1 MKYASNNI
9 RNILI
14 AGHAGSGKT
23 TLTEALVYF
32 SGAAERM
39 GRVEDGTTISDF
51 DPEEA
56 KRKAS
61 LSASVVPVE
70 YEGIKYNLIDAPG
83 LFDFEAGEYEGI
95 RAAESV
101 LVCVSGRSGVTVGAE
116 KAFQLARKNG
126 KATMVFISK
135 CDLENANYFKIL
147 EEMKIKFGSTV
158 CPCVVPVR
166 LDDGTVL
173 RVSVSTATVGALL
186 LGVTQPMLAVLAAAL
201 ILSAIL
207 AKHISR
213 RVVAPLNELDLEHPL
228 DDSNAAYEELAPVL
242 GRINRQ
248 RSQINSQLRE
258 LRRRTDEFAQ
268 VTGSMREGLVL
279 LNEQGYILSMNLAA
293 RNIFAVEGDCAGK
306 DFLTVDRSCDMSAAV
321 RSAMESGHGRLHERH
336 GGRIYQVDVSRIDS
350 DGAAIGT
357 VILVFDVTE
366 QESAEQMRREFTAN
380 VSHELKTPLQGI
392 IGSAELIENGMV
404 QPEDMPR
411 FVGHIR
417 AEAQRLV
424 TLIGDIIRLSQL
436 DEGEVLPKERLDL
449 LEVAQGAADDLQA
462 EAEKKNVH
470 LSVSG
475 EPAELEGVRQLI
487 YEVAYN
493 LGDNAIKYNVD
504 GGSVSINVS
513 SDGKNAKLTV
523 SDTGIGI
530 AAEDQS
536 RIFERF
542 YRVDKSHSKESG
554 GTGLGLSIVKHA
566 VQYHG
571 GRISMDS
578 APGKGTS
585 ISVSLPIQ

>member
-1 MKYASNNI
+1 MTKKIFSSIMLTAACVLLASMI
-9 RNILI
+9 TIVGFLRDYFGGIEESGLREELGI
-14 AGHAGSGKT
+14 ATVG
-23 TLTEALVYF
+23 
-32 SGAAERM
+32 
-39 GRVEDGTTISDF
+39 VEDEGTDYLAALPDGQRRFTWIAADGSVIYDTKADADSLENHSDR
-51 DPEEA
+51 EEF
-56 KRKAS
+56 KAA
-61 LSASVVPVE
+61 LE
-70 YEGIKYNLIDAPG
+70 TG
-83 LFDFEAGEYEGI
+83 AGESVRYSNTLMQKTMY
-95 RAAESV
+95 AA
-101 LVCVSGRSGVTVGAE
+101 R
-116 KAFQLARKNG
+116 
-126 KATMVFISK
+126 
-135 CDLENANYFKIL
+135 
-147 EEMKIKFGSTV
+147 
-158 CPCVVPVR
+158 R

-279 LNEQGYILSMNLAA
+279 LNEQGYILSMNPAA

-321 RSAMESGHGRLHERH
+321 RSAMESGHVRLHERH
-336 GGRIYQVDVSRIDS
+336 GGRIYQIDVSRIDS

-436 DEGEVLPKERLDL
+436 DEGDVLPKERLDL

-585 ISVSLPIQ
+585 MSVILPIQ

>member
-1 MKYASNNI
+1 MTKKIFSSIMLTAACVLLASMI
-9 RNILI
+9 TIVGFLRDYFGGIEESGLREELGI
-14 AGHAGSGKT
+14 AAVGVEDEGTDYLAALPDGQRRFTWIAADGSVIYDTNADADSLENHSDREEFKA
-23 TLTEALVYF
+23 ALA
-32 SGAAERM
+32 SGA
-39 GRVEDGTTISDF
+39 G
-51 DPEEA
+51 
-56 KRKAS
+56 
-61 LSASVVPVE
+61 
-70 YEGIKYNLIDAPG
+70 
-83 LFDFEAGEYEGI
+83 
-95 RAAESV
+95 ESV
-101 LVCVSGRSGVTVGAE
+101 RYSNTLMQKTMYA
-116 KAFQLARKNG
+116 AR
-126 KATMVFISK
+126 
-135 CDLENANYFKIL
+135 
-147 EEMKIKFGSTV
+147 
-158 CPCVVPVR
+158 R

-279 LNEQGYILSMNLAA
+279 LNEQGYILSMNPAA

-436 DEGEVLPKERLDL
+436 DEGDVLPKERLDL

>member
-1 MKYASNNI
+1 MTKKIFSSIMLTAACVLLASMVTI
-9 RNILI
+9 VGFLRDYFGGIEESGLREELGI
-14 AGHAGSGKT
+14 AAVGVEDEGTDYLAALPDGQRRFTWIAADGSVIYDTKADADS
-23 TLTEALVYF
+23 LENHSDREEFKAALA
-32 SGAAERM
+32 SGA
-39 GRVEDGTTISDF
+39 G
-51 DPEEA
+51 
-56 KRKAS
+56 
-61 LSASVVPVE
+61 
-70 YEGIKYNLIDAPG
+70 
-83 LFDFEAGEYEGI
+83 
-95 RAAESV
+95 ESV
-101 LVCVSGRSGVTVGAE
+101 RYSNTLMQKTMYA
-116 KAFQLARKNG
+116 AR
-126 KATMVFISK
+126 
-135 CDLENANYFKIL
+135 
-147 EEMKIKFGSTV
+147 
-158 CPCVVPVR
+158 R

-279 LNEQGYILSMNLAA
+279 LNEQGYILSMNPAA

-523 SDTGIGI
+523 RDTGIGI

-578 APGKGTS
+578 APEKGTC
-585 ISVSLPIQ
+585 ISVILPIQ

>member
-1 MKYASNNI
+1 MTKKIFSSIMLTAACVLLASMI
-9 RNILI
+9 TIVGFLRDYFGGIEESGLREELGI
-14 AGHAGSGKT
+14 AAVG
-23 TLTEALVYF
+23 
-32 SGAAERM
+32 
-39 GRVEDGTTISDF
+39 VEDEGTDYLAALPDGQRRFTWIAADGSVIYDTKADADSLENHSDR
-51 DPEEA
+51 EEF
-56 KRKAS
+56 KAA
-61 LSASVVPVE
+61 LE
-70 YEGIKYNLIDAPG
+70 TG
-83 LFDFEAGEYEGI
+83 AGESVRYSNTLMQKTMY
-95 RAAESV
+95 AA
-101 LVCVSGRSGVTVGAE
+101 R
-116 KAFQLARKNG
+116 
-126 KATMVFISK
+126 
-135 CDLENANYFKIL
+135 
-147 EEMKIKFGSTV
+147 
-158 CPCVVPVR
+158 R

-279 LNEQGYILSMNLAA
+279 LNERGYILSMNPAA

-513 SDGKNAKLTV
+513 SDGKNAKLIV

>member
-1 MKYASNNI
+1 MTKKIFSSIMLTAACVLLASMI
-9 RNILI
+9 TIVGFLRD
-14 AGHAGSGKT
+14 
-23 TLTEALVYF
+23 YF
-32 SGAAERM
+32 GGIEESSLREELGMAAV
-39 GRVEDGTTISDF
+39 GVEDEGTDYLAALPDGQRRFTWIAADGSVIYDTNADADSLENHSDR
-51 DPEEA
+51 EEF
-56 KRKAS
+56 KAA
-61 LSASVVPVE
+61 LE
-70 YEGIKYNLIDAPG
+70 TG
-83 LFDFEAGEYEGI
+83 AGESVRYSNTLMQKTMY
-95 RAAESV
+95 AA
-101 LVCVSGRSGVTVGAE
+101 R
-116 KAFQLARKNG
+116 
-126 KATMVFISK
+126 
-135 CDLENANYFKIL
+135 
-147 EEMKIKFGSTV
+147 
-158 CPCVVPVR
+158 R

-268 VTGSMREGLVL
+268 VTCSMREGLVL
-279 LNEQGYILSMNLAA
+279 LNEQGYILSMNPAA

-336 GGRIYQVDVSRIDS
+336 GGRIYQIDVSRIDS

-513 SDGKNAKLTV
+513 SDGKNAKLIV

-571 GRISMDS
+571 GRIYMDS

>member
-1 MKYASNNI
+1 MTKKIFSSIMLTAACVLLASMI
-9 RNILI
+9 TTVGFLRDYFGGIEESGLREELGI
-14 AGHAGSGKT
+14 AAVGVEDDGMDYLAALPDGQRRFTWIAADGSVIYDTKADADS
-23 TLTEALVYF
+23 LENHSDREEFKAALA
-32 SGAAERM
+32 SGA
-39 GRVEDGTTISDF
+39 G
-51 DPEEA
+51 
-56 KRKAS
+56 
-61 LSASVVPVE
+61 
-70 YEGIKYNLIDAPG
+70 
-83 LFDFEAGEYEGI
+83 
-95 RAAESV
+95 ESV
-101 LVCVSGRSGVTVGAE
+101 RYSNTLMQKTMYA
-116 KAFQLARKNG
+116 AR
-126 KATMVFISK
+126 
-135 CDLENANYFKIL
+135 
-147 EEMKIKFGSTV
+147 
-158 CPCVVPVR
+158 R

-279 LNEQGYILSMNLAA
+279 LNEQGYILSMNPAA

-306 DFLTVDRSCDMSAAV
+306 DFSTVDRSCDMSAAV

-513 SDGKNAKLTV
+513 SDGKTAKLTV

-571 GRISMDS
+571 GWISMDS

>member
-1 MKYASNNI
+1 MTKKIFSSIMLTAACVLLASMI
-9 RNILI
+9 TIVGFLRDYFGGIEESGLREELGI
-14 AGHAGSGKT
+14 AAVG
-23 TLTEALVYF
+23 
-32 SGAAERM
+32 
-39 GRVEDGTTISDF
+39 VEDEGTDYLAALPDGQRRFTWIAADGSVIYDTNADADSLENHSDR
-51 DPEEA
+51 EEF
-56 KRKAS
+56 KAA
-61 LSASVVPVE
+61 LE
-70 YEGIKYNLIDAPG
+70 TG
-83 LFDFEAGEYEGI
+83 AGESVRYSNTLMQKTMY
-95 RAAESV
+95 AA
-101 LVCVSGRSGVTVGAE
+101 R
-116 KAFQLARKNG
+116 
-126 KATMVFISK
+126 
-135 CDLENANYFKIL
+135 
-147 EEMKIKFGSTV
+147 
-158 CPCVVPVR
+158 R

-279 LNEQGYILSMNLAA
+279 LNEQGYILSMNPAA

-321 RSAMESGHGRLHERH
+321 RSAMECGHGRLHERH
-336 GGRIYQVDVSRIDS
+336 GGRIYQIDVSRIDS

-475 EPAELEGVRQLI
+475 ESAELEGVRQLI

-585 ISVSLPIQ
+585 MSVILPIQ

>member
-1 MKYASNNI
+1 MTKKIFSSIMLTAACVLLASMI
-9 RNILI
+9 TTVGFLRDYFGGIEESGLREELGI
-14 AGHAGSGKT
+14 AAVGVEDDGMDYLAALPDGQRRFTWIAADGSVIYDTKADADS
-23 TLTEALVYF
+23 LENHSDREEFKAALA
-32 SGAAERM
+32 SGA
-39 GRVEDGTTISDF
+39 G
-51 DPEEA
+51 
-56 KRKAS
+56 
-61 LSASVVPVE
+61 
-70 YEGIKYNLIDAPG
+70 
-83 LFDFEAGEYEGI
+83 
-95 RAAESV
+95 ESV
-101 LVCVSGRSGVTVGAE
+101 RYSNTLMQKTMYA
-116 KAFQLARKNG
+116 AR
-126 KATMVFISK
+126 
-135 CDLENANYFKIL
+135 
-147 EEMKIKFGSTV
+147 
-158 CPCVVPVR
+158 R

-279 LNEQGYILSMNLAA
+279 LNEQGYILSMNPAA

-404 QPEDMPR
+404 QPADMPR

-449 LEVAQGAADDLQA
+449 LEVAQSAADDLQA
-462 EAEKKNVH
+462 EAEKKNVR

-493 LGDNAIKYNVD
+493 LGDNAIKYNID

>member
-1 MKYASNNI
+1 MTKKIFSSIMLTAACVLLASMI
-9 RNILI
+9 TIVGFLRDYFGGIEESGLREELGMAAVGVEDEGTDYLAALPDGQRRFTWI
-14 AGHAGSGKT
+14 AADGSVIYDTKADADS
-23 TLTEALVYF
+23 LENHSDREEFKAALA
-32 SGAAERM
+32 SGA
-39 GRVEDGTTISDF
+39 G
-51 DPEEA
+51 
-56 KRKAS
+56 
-61 LSASVVPVE
+61 
-70 YEGIKYNLIDAPG
+70 
-83 LFDFEAGEYEGI
+83 
-95 RAAESV
+95 ESV
-101 LVCVSGRSGVTVGAE
+101 RYSNTLMQKTMYA
-116 KAFQLARKNG
+116 AR
-126 KATMVFISK
+126 
-135 CDLENANYFKIL
+135 
-147 EEMKIKFGSTV
+147 
-158 CPCVVPVR
+158 R

-279 LNEQGYILSMNLAA
+279 LNEQGYILSMNPAA

-336 GGRIYQVDVSRIDS
+336 GGRIYQIDVSRIDS

-424 TLIGDIIRLSQL
+424 TLISDIIRLSQL

>member
-1 MKYASNNI
+1 MTKKIFSSIMLTAACVLLASMI
-9 RNILI
+9 TIVGFLRDYFGGIEESGLREELGI
-14 AGHAGSGKT
+14 AAVG
-23 TLTEALVYF
+23 
-32 SGAAERM
+32 
-39 GRVEDGTTISDF
+39 VEDEGTDYLAALPDGQRRFTWIAADGSVIYDTKADADSLENHSDR
-51 DPEEA
+51 EEF
-56 KRKAS
+56 KAA
-61 LSASVVPVE
+61 LE
-70 YEGIKYNLIDAPG
+70 TG
-83 LFDFEAGEYEGI
+83 AGESVRYSNTLMQKTMY
-95 RAAESV
+95 AA
-101 LVCVSGRSGVTVGAE
+101 R
-116 KAFQLARKNG
+116 
-126 KATMVFISK
+126 
-135 CDLENANYFKIL
+135 
-147 EEMKIKFGSTV
+147 
-158 CPCVVPVR
+158 R

-186 LGVTQPMLAVLAAAL
+186 LGVTQPMLAVLAATL

-279 LNEQGYILSMNLAA
+279 LNEQGYILSMNPAA

-336 GGRIYQVDVSRIDS
+336 GGRIYQIDVSRIDS

-513 SDGKNAKLTV
+513 SDGKNAKLIV

-585 ISVSLPIQ
+585 MSVILPIQ

>member
-1 MKYASNNI
+1 MTKKIFSSIMLTAACVLLASMVTI
-9 RNILI
+9 VGFLRDYFGGIEESGLREELGI
-14 AGHAGSGKT
+14 AAVG
-23 TLTEALVYF
+23 
-32 SGAAERM
+32 
-39 GRVEDGTTISDF
+39 VEDEGTDYLAALPDGQRRFTWIAADGSVIYDTKADADSLENHSDR
-51 DPEEA
+51 EEF
-56 KRKAS
+56 KAA
-61 LSASVVPVE
+61 LE
-70 YEGIKYNLIDAPG
+70 TG
-83 LFDFEAGEYEGI
+83 AGESVRYSNTLMQKTMY
-95 RAAESV
+95 AA
-101 LVCVSGRSGVTVGAE
+101 R
-116 KAFQLARKNG
+116 
-126 KATMVFISK
+126 
-135 CDLENANYFKIL
+135 
-147 EEMKIKFGSTV
+147 
-158 CPCVVPVR
+158 R

-279 LNEQGYILSMNLAA
+279 LNEQGYILSMNPAA

-504 GGSVSINVS
+504 GGFVSINVS

-585 ISVSLPIQ
+585 MSVILPIQ

>member
-1 MKYASNNI
+1 MTKKIFSSIMLTAACVLLASMI
-9 RNILI
+9 TTVGFLRDYFGGIEESGLREELGI
-14 AGHAGSGKT
+14 AAVG
-23 TLTEALVYF
+23 
-32 SGAAERM
+32 
-39 GRVEDGTTISDF
+39 VEDDGMDYLAALPDGQRRFTWIAADGSVIYDTKADAESLENHSDR
-51 DPEEA
+51 EEFKTA
-56 KRKAS
+56 
-61 LSASVVPVE
+61 LE
-70 YEGIKYNLIDAPG
+70 TG
-83 LFDFEAGEYEGI
+83 AGESI
-95 RAAESV
+95 RYSDTLMQKTMYAA
-101 LVCVSGRSGVTVGAE
+101 R
-116 KAFQLARKNG
+116 
-126 KATMVFISK
+126 
-135 CDLENANYFKIL
+135 
-147 EEMKIKFGSTV
+147 
-158 CPCVVPVR
+158 R
-166 LDDGTVL
+166 LDDGMVL

-279 LNEQGYILSMNLAA
+279 LNEQGYILSMNPAA
-293 RNIFAVEGDCAGK
+293 RNIFAVDGDCAGK

-449 LEVAQGAADDLQA
+449 LEVAQGVADDLQA

-493 LGDNAIKYNVD
+493 LGDNAIKYNID

>member
-1 MKYASNNI
+1 MTKKIFSSIMLTAACVLLASMI
-9 RNILI
+9 TIVGFLRDYFGGIEESGLREELGMAAVGVEDEGTDYLAALPDGQRRFTWI
-14 AGHAGSGKT
+14 AADGSVIYDTKADADSLENHSDREEFKA
-23 TLTEALVYF
+23 TLA
-32 SGAAERM
+32 SGA
-39 GRVEDGTTISDF
+39 G
-51 DPEEA
+51 
-56 KRKAS
+56 
-61 LSASVVPVE
+61 
-70 YEGIKYNLIDAPG
+70 
-83 LFDFEAGEYEGI
+83 
-95 RAAESV
+95 ESV
-101 LVCVSGRSGVTVGAE
+101 RYSNTLMQKTMYA
-116 KAFQLARKNG
+116 AR
-126 KATMVFISK
+126 
-135 CDLENANYFKIL
+135 
-147 EEMKIKFGSTV
+147 
-158 CPCVVPVR
+158 R

-279 LNEQGYILSMNLAA
+279 LNEQGYILSMNPAA

-336 GGRIYQVDVSRIDS
+336 GGRIYQIDVSRIDS

-462 EAEKKNVH
+462 EAEKKNMH

-585 ISVSLPIQ
+585 MSVILPIQ

>member
-1 MKYASNNI
+1 MTKKIFSSIMLTAACVLLASMI
-9 RNILI
+9 TIVGFLRDYFGGIEESGLREELGI
-14 AGHAGSGKT
+14 AAVG
-23 TLTEALVYF
+23 
-32 SGAAERM
+32 
-39 GRVEDGTTISDF
+39 VEDEGTDYLAALPDGQRRFTWIAADGSVIYDTNADADSLENHSDR
-51 DPEEA
+51 EEF
-56 KRKAS
+56 KAA
-61 LSASVVPVE
+61 LE
-70 YEGIKYNLIDAPG
+70 TG
-83 LFDFEAGEYEGI
+83 AGESVRYSNTLMQKTMY
-95 RAAESV
+95 AA
-101 LVCVSGRSGVTVGAE
+101 R
-116 KAFQLARKNG
+116 
-126 KATMVFISK
+126 
-135 CDLENANYFKIL
+135 
-147 EEMKIKFGSTV
+147 
-158 CPCVVPVR
+158 R

-279 LNEQGYILSMNLAA
+279 LNEQGYILSMNPAA

-585 ISVSLPIQ
+585 MSVILPIQ

>member
-1 MKYASNNI
+1 MTKKIFSSIMLTAACVLLASMI
-9 RNILI
+9 TIVGFLRDYFGGIEESGLREELGI
-14 AGHAGSGKT
+14 AAVG
-23 TLTEALVYF
+23 
-32 SGAAERM
+32 
-39 GRVEDGTTISDF
+39 VEDEGTDYLAALPDGQRRFTWIAADGSVIYDTKADADSLENHSDR
-51 DPEEA
+51 EEF
-56 KRKAS
+56 KAA
-61 LSASVVPVE
+61 LE
-70 YEGIKYNLIDAPG
+70 TG
-83 LFDFEAGEYEGI
+83 AGESVRYSNTLMQKTMY
-95 RAAESV
+95 AA
-101 LVCVSGRSGVTVGAE
+101 R
-116 KAFQLARKNG
+116 
-126 KATMVFISK
+126 
-135 CDLENANYFKIL
+135 
-147 EEMKIKFGSTV
+147 
-158 CPCVVPVR
+158 R

-279 LNEQGYILSMNLAA
+279 LNEQGYILSMNPAA

-321 RSAMESGHGRLHERH
+321 RSAMESGHVRLHERH
-336 GGRIYQVDVSRIDS
+336 GGRIYQIDVSRIDS

-436 DEGEVLPKERLDL
+436 DEGDVLPKERLDL

-585 ISVSLPIQ
+585 MSVILPIQ

>member
-1 MKYASNNI
+1 MTKKIFSSIMLTAACVLLASMI
-9 RNILI
+9 TIVGFLRDYFGGIEESGLREELGI
-14 AGHAGSGKT
+14 AAVG
-23 TLTEALVYF
+23 
-32 SGAAERM
+32 
-39 GRVEDGTTISDF
+39 VEDEGTDYLAALPDGQRRFTWIAADGSVIYDTKADADSLENHSDR
-51 DPEEA
+51 EEF
-56 KRKAS
+56 KAA
-61 LSASVVPVE
+61 LE
-70 YEGIKYNLIDAPG
+70 TG
-83 LFDFEAGEYEGI
+83 AGESVRYSNTLMQKTMY
-95 RAAESV
+95 AA
-101 LVCVSGRSGVTVGAE
+101 R
-116 KAFQLARKNG
+116 
-126 KATMVFISK
+126 
-135 CDLENANYFKIL
+135 
-147 EEMKIKFGSTV
+147 
-158 CPCVVPVR
+158 R

-268 VTGSMREGLVL
+268 VTGNMREGLVL
-279 LNEQGYILSMNLAA
+279 LNEQGYILSINPAA

-436 DEGEVLPKERLDL
+436 DEGDVLPKERLDL

-578 APGKGTS
+578 APEKGTS
-585 ISVSLPIQ
+585 MSVILPIQ

>member
-1 MKYASNNI
+1 MTKKIFSSIMLTAACVLLASMI
-9 RNILI
+9 TIVGFLRDYFGGIEESGLREELGI
-14 AGHAGSGKT
+14 AAVG
-23 TLTEALVYF
+23 
-32 SGAAERM
+32 
-39 GRVEDGTTISDF
+39 VEDEGTDYLAALPDGQRRFTWIAADGSVIYDTKADTDSLENHSDR
-51 DPEEA
+51 EEF
-56 KRKAS
+56 KAA
-61 LSASVVPVE
+61 LE
-70 YEGIKYNLIDAPG
+70 TG
-83 LFDFEAGEYEGI
+83 AGESVRYSNTLMQKTMY
-95 RAAESV
+95 AAH
-101 LVCVSGRSGVTVGAE
+101 
-116 KAFQLARKNG
+116 
-126 KATMVFISK
+126 
-135 CDLENANYFKIL
+135 
-147 EEMKIKFGSTV
+147 
-158 CPCVVPVR
+158 R

-279 LNEQGYILSMNLAA
+279 LNEQGYILSMNPAA

-336 GGRIYQVDVSRIDS
+336 GGRIYQIDVSRIDS

>member
-1 MKYASNNI
+1 MTKKIFSSIMLTAACVLLASMI
-9 RNILI
+9 TIVGFLRDYFGGIEESGLREELGI
-14 AGHAGSGKT
+14 AAVG
-23 TLTEALVYF
+23 
-32 SGAAERM
+32 
-39 GRVEDGTTISDF
+39 VEDEGTDYLAALPDGQRRFTWIAADGSVIYDTKADADSLENHSDR
-51 DPEEA
+51 EEF
-56 KRKAS
+56 KAA
-61 LSASVVPVE
+61 LE
-70 YEGIKYNLIDAPG
+70 TG
-83 LFDFEAGEYEGI
+83 AGESVRYSNTLMQKTMY
-95 RAAESV
+95 AA
-101 LVCVSGRSGVTVGAE
+101 R
-116 KAFQLARKNG
+116 
-126 KATMVFISK
+126 
-135 CDLENANYFKIL
+135 
-147 EEMKIKFGSTV
+147 
-158 CPCVVPVR
+158 R

-279 LNEQGYILSMNLAA
+279 LNEQGYILSMNPAA

-336 GGRIYQVDVSRIDS
+336 GGRIYQIDVSRIDS

-578 APGKGTS
+578 APEKGTS
-585 ISVSLPIQ
+585 MSVILPIQ

>member
-1 MKYASNNI
+1 MTKKIFSSIMLTAACVLLASMI
-9 RNILI
+9 TTVGFLRDYFGGIEESGLREELGI
-14 AGHAGSGKT
+14 AAVG
-23 TLTEALVYF
+23 
-32 SGAAERM
+32 
-39 GRVEDGTTISDF
+39 VEDDGMDYLAALPDGQRRFTWIAADGSVIYDTKADADSMENHSER
-51 DPEEA
+51 EEV
-56 KRKAS
+56 KA
-61 LSASVVPVE
+61 A
-70 YEGIKYNLIDAPG
+70 
-83 LFDFEAGEYEGI
+83 FETGAGENVRYSNTLMQKTMY
-95 RAAESV
+95 AA
-101 LVCVSGRSGVTVGAE
+101 R
-116 KAFQLARKNG
+116 
-126 KATMVFISK
+126 
-135 CDLENANYFKIL
+135 
-147 EEMKIKFGSTV
+147 
-158 CPCVVPVR
+158 R

-279 LNEQGYILSMNLAA
+279 LNEQGYILSMNPAA

-449 LEVAQGAADDLQA
+449 LEVA
-462 EAEKKNVH
+462 
-470 LSVSG
+470 
-475 EPAELEGVRQLI
+475 ELEGVRQLI

>member
-1 MKYASNNI
+1 MTKKIFSSIMLTAACVLLASMI
-9 RNILI
+9 TIVGFLRDYFGGIEESGLREELGI
-14 AGHAGSGKT
+14 AAVGVEDEGTDYLTALPDGQRRFTWIAADGSVIYDTKADADSLENHSGREEFKA
-23 TLTEALVYF
+23 ALA
-32 SGAAERM
+32 SGA
-39 GRVEDGTTISDF
+39 G
-51 DPEEA
+51 
-56 KRKAS
+56 
-61 LSASVVPVE
+61 
-70 YEGIKYNLIDAPG
+70 
-83 LFDFEAGEYEGI
+83 
-95 RAAESV
+95 ESV
-101 LVCVSGRSGVTVGAE
+101 RYSNTLMQKTMYA
-116 KAFQLARKNG
+116 AR
-126 KATMVFISK
+126 
-135 CDLENANYFKIL
+135 
-147 EEMKIKFGSTV
+147 
-158 CPCVVPVR
+158 R

-279 LNEQGYILSMNLAA
+279 LNEQGYILSMNPAA

-585 ISVSLPIQ
+585 MSVILPIQ

>member
-1 MKYASNNI
+1 MTKKIFSSIMLTAACVLLASMI
-9 RNILI
+9 TIVGFLRDYFGGIEESGLREELGI
-14 AGHAGSGKT
+14 AAVG
-23 TLTEALVYF
+23 
-32 SGAAERM
+32 
-39 GRVEDGTTISDF
+39 VEDEGTDYLAALPDGQRRFTWIAADGSVIYDTKADADSLENHSDR
-51 DPEEA
+51 EEF
-56 KRKAS
+56 KAA
-61 LSASVVPVE
+61 LE
-70 YEGIKYNLIDAPG
+70 TG
-83 LFDFEAGEYEGI
+83 AGESVRYSNTLMQKTMY
-95 RAAESV
+95 AA
-101 LVCVSGRSGVTVGAE
+101 R
-116 KAFQLARKNG
+116 
-126 KATMVFISK
+126 
-135 CDLENANYFKIL
+135 
-147 EEMKIKFGSTV
+147 
-158 CPCVVPVR
+158 R

-228 DDSNAAYEELAPVL
+228 DDSNAAYRELAPVL

-279 LNEQGYILSMNLAA
+279 LNEQGYILSMNPAA

-336 GGRIYQVDVSRIDS
+336 GGRIYQIDVSRIDS

-585 ISVSLPIQ
+585 MSVILPIQ

>member
-1 MKYASNNI
+1 MTKKIFSSIMLTAACVLLASMI
-9 RNILI
+9 TTVGFLRDYFGGIEESGLREELGI
-14 AGHAGSGKT
+14 AAVGVEDDGMDYLAALPDGQRRFTWIAADGSVIYDTKADADS
-23 TLTEALVYF
+23 LENHSDREEFKAALA
-32 SGAAERM
+32 SGA
-39 GRVEDGTTISDF
+39 G
-51 DPEEA
+51 
-56 KRKAS
+56 
-61 LSASVVPVE
+61 
-70 YEGIKYNLIDAPG
+70 
-83 LFDFEAGEYEGI
+83 
-95 RAAESV
+95 ESV
-101 LVCVSGRSGVTVGAE
+101 RYSNTLMQKTMYA
-116 KAFQLARKNG
+116 AR
-126 KATMVFISK
+126 
-135 CDLENANYFKIL
+135 
-147 EEMKIKFGSTV
+147 
-158 CPCVVPVR
+158 R

-258 LRRRTDEFAQ
+258 LRRRTDEFTQ

-279 LNEQGYILSMNLAA
+279 LNEQGYILSMNPAA
-293 RNIFAVEGDCAGK
+293 RNIFAVDGDCAGK

-380 VSHELKTPLQGI
+380 VSHELKTPLQRI

>member
-1 MKYASNNI
+1 MTKKIFSSIMLTAACVLLASMI
-9 RNILI
+9 TIVGFLRDYFGGIEESGLREELGI
-14 AGHAGSGKT
+14 AAVG
-23 TLTEALVYF
+23 
-32 SGAAERM
+32 
-39 GRVEDGTTISDF
+39 VEDEGTDYLAALPDGQRRFTWIAVDGSVIYDTKADADSLENHSDR
-51 DPEEA
+51 EEF
-56 KRKAS
+56 KAA
-61 LSASVVPVE
+61 LE
-70 YEGIKYNLIDAPG
+70 TG
-83 LFDFEAGEYEGI
+83 AGESVRYSNTLMQKTMY
-95 RAAESV
+95 AA
-101 LVCVSGRSGVTVGAE
+101 R
-116 KAFQLARKNG
+116 
-126 KATMVFISK
+126 
-135 CDLENANYFKIL
+135 
-147 EEMKIKFGSTV
+147 
-158 CPCVVPVR
+158 R

-279 LNEQGYILSMNLAA
+279 LNEQGCILSMNPAA

-336 GGRIYQVDVSRIDS
+336 GGRIYQIDVSRIDS

>member
-1 MKYASNNI
+1 MTKKIFSSIMLTAAILLLASMI
-9 RNILI
+9 TIVGFLRDYFGGIEESGLREELGI
-14 AGHAGSGKT
+14 AAVG
-23 TLTEALVYF
+23 
-32 SGAAERM
+32 
-39 GRVEDGTTISDF
+39 VEDEGTDYLAALPDGQRRFTWIAADGSVIYDTNADTDSLENHSDR
-51 DPEEA
+51 EEF
-56 KRKAS
+56 KAA
-61 LSASVVPVE
+61 LE
-70 YEGIKYNLIDAPG
+70 TG
-83 LFDFEAGEYEGI
+83 AGESVRYSNTLMQKTMY
-95 RAAESV
+95 AA
-101 LVCVSGRSGVTVGAE
+101 R
-116 KAFQLARKNG
+116 
-126 KATMVFISK
+126 
-135 CDLENANYFKIL
+135 
-147 EEMKIKFGSTV
+147 
-158 CPCVVPVR
+158 R

-279 LNEQGYILSMNLAA
+279 LNEQGYILSMNPAA

-321 RSAMESGHGRLHERH
+321 RSAMESGHGRLHERR

>member
-1 MKYASNNI
+1 MTKKIFSSIMLTAACVLLASMI
-9 RNILI
+9 TIVGFLRDYFGGIEESGLREELGI
-14 AGHAGSGKT
+14 AAVG
-23 TLTEALVYF
+23 
-32 SGAAERM
+32 
-39 GRVEDGTTISDF
+39 VEDEGTDYLAALPDGQRRFTWIAADGSVIYDTKADADSLENHSDR
-51 DPEEA
+51 EEF
-56 KRKAS
+56 KAA
-61 LSASVVPVE
+61 LE
-70 YEGIKYNLIDAPG
+70 TG
-83 LFDFEAGEYEGI
+83 AGESVRYSNTLMQKTMY
-95 RAAESV
+95 AA
-101 LVCVSGRSGVTVGAE
+101 R
-116 KAFQLARKNG
+116 
-126 KATMVFISK
+126 
-135 CDLENANYFKIL
+135 
-147 EEMKIKFGSTV
+147 
-158 CPCVVPVR
+158 R

-279 LNEQGYILSMNLAA
+279 LNEQGYILSMNPAA

-336 GGRIYQVDVSRIDS
+336 GGRIYQIDVSRIDS

-487 YEVAYN
+487 YGVAYN

-578 APGKGTS
+578 APEKGTS
-585 ISVSLPIQ
+585 MSVILPIQ

>member
-1 MKYASNNI
+1 MTKKIFSSIMLTAACVLLASMI
-9 RNILI
+9 TIVGFMRDYFGGIEESGLREELGI
-14 AGHAGSGKT
+14 AAVG
-23 TLTEALVYF
+23 
-32 SGAAERM
+32 
-39 GRVEDGTTISDF
+39 VEDEGTDYLAALPDGQRRFTWIAADGSVIYDTKADADSLENHSDR
-51 DPEEA
+51 EEF
-56 KRKAS
+56 KAA
-61 LSASVVPVE
+61 LE
-70 YEGIKYNLIDAPG
+70 TG
-83 LFDFEAGEYEGI
+83 AGESVRYSNTLMQKTMY
-95 RAAESV
+95 AA
-101 LVCVSGRSGVTVGAE
+101 R
-116 KAFQLARKNG
+116 
-126 KATMVFISK
+126 
-135 CDLENANYFKIL
+135 
-147 EEMKIKFGSTV
+147 
-158 CPCVVPVR
+158 R

-268 VTGSMREGLVL
+268 VTGNMREGLVL
-279 LNEQGYILSMNLAA
+279 LNEQGYILSINPAA

-436 DEGEVLPKERLDL
+436 DEGDVLPKERLDL

-585 ISVSLPIQ
+585 MSVILPIQ

>member
-1 MKYASNNI
+1 MTKKIFSSIMLTAACVLLASMI
-9 RNILI
+9 TIVGFLRDYFGGIEESGLREELGI
-14 AGHAGSGKT
+14 AAVG
-23 TLTEALVYF
+23 
-32 SGAAERM
+32 
-39 GRVEDGTTISDF
+39 VEDEGTDYLAALPDGQRRFTWIAADGSVIYDTKADADSLENHSDR
-51 DPEEA
+51 EEF
-56 KRKAS
+56 KAA
-61 LSASVVPVE
+61 LE
-70 YEGIKYNLIDAPG
+70 TG
-83 LFDFEAGEYEGI
+83 AGESVRYSNTLMQKTMY
-95 RAAESV
+95 AA
-101 LVCVSGRSGVTVGAE
+101 R
-116 KAFQLARKNG
+116 
-126 KATMVFISK
+126 
-135 CDLENANYFKIL
+135 
-147 EEMKIKFGSTV
+147 
-158 CPCVVPVR
+158 R

-268 VTGSMREGLVL
+268 VTGNMREGLVL
-279 LNEQGYILSMNLAA
+279 LNEQGYILSINPAA

-585 ISVSLPIQ
+585 ISVILPIQ

>member
-1 MKYASNNI
+1 MTKKIFSSIMLTAACVLLASMI
-9 RNILI
+9 TIVGFLRDYFGGIEE
-14 AGHAGSGKT
+14 SG
-23 TLTEALVYF
+23 LREEL
-32 SGAAERM
+32 GMAAV
-39 GRVEDGTTISDF
+39 GVEDEGTDYLAALPDGQRRFTWIAADGSVIYDTNADADSLENHSDR
-51 DPEEA
+51 EEF
-56 KRKAS
+56 KAA
-61 LSASVVPVE
+61 LE
-70 YEGIKYNLIDAPG
+70 TG
-83 LFDFEAGEYEGI
+83 AGESVRYSNTLMQKTMY
-95 RAAESV
+95 AA
-101 LVCVSGRSGVTVGAE
+101 R
-116 KAFQLARKNG
+116 
-126 KATMVFISK
+126 
-135 CDLENANYFKIL
+135 
-147 EEMKIKFGSTV
+147 
-158 CPCVVPVR
+158 R

-279 LNEQGYILSMNLAA
+279 LNEQGYILSMNPAA

-585 ISVSLPIQ
+585 ISVILPIQ

>member
-1 MKYASNNI
+1 MTKKIFSSIMLTAACVLLASMI
-9 RNILI
+9 TIVGFLRDYFGGIEESGLREELGI
-14 AGHAGSGKT
+14 AAVG
-23 TLTEALVYF
+23 
-32 SGAAERM
+32 
-39 GRVEDGTTISDF
+39 VEDEGTDYLAALPDGQRRFTWIAADGSVIYDTKADADSLENHSDR
-51 DPEEA
+51 EEF
-56 KRKAS
+56 KAA
-61 LSASVVPVE
+61 LE
-70 YEGIKYNLIDAPG
+70 TG
-83 LFDFEAGEYEGI
+83 AGESVRYSNTLMQKTMY
-95 RAAESV
+95 AA
-101 LVCVSGRSGVTVGAE
+101 R
-116 KAFQLARKNG
+116 
-126 KATMVFISK
+126 
-135 CDLENANYFKIL
+135 
-147 EEMKIKFGSTV
+147 
-158 CPCVVPVR
+158 R

-279 LNEQGYILSMNLAA
+279 LNEQGYILSMNPAA

-336 GGRIYQVDVSRIDS
+336 GGRIYQIDVSRIDS
-350 DGAAIGT
+350 DGAAIGA

-424 TLIGDIIRLSQL
+424 TLIGDIIRLPQL

-487 YEVAYN
+487 YEVAYH

-578 APGKGTS
+578 APEKGTS
-585 ISVSLPIQ
+585 MSVILPIQ

>member
-1 MKYASNNI
+1 MTKKIFSSIMLTAACVLLASMVTI
-9 RNILI
+9 VGFLRDYFGGIEESGLREELGI
-14 AGHAGSGKT
+14 AAVGVEDEGTDYLAALPDGQRRFTWIAADGSVIYDTKADADS
-23 TLTEALVYF
+23 LENHSDREEFKAALA
-32 SGAAERM
+32 SGA
-39 GRVEDGTTISDF
+39 G
-51 DPEEA
+51 
-56 KRKAS
+56 
-61 LSASVVPVE
+61 
-70 YEGIKYNLIDAPG
+70 
-83 LFDFEAGEYEGI
+83 
-95 RAAESV
+95 ESV
-101 LVCVSGRSGVTVGAE
+101 RYSNTLMQKTMYA
-116 KAFQLARKNG
+116 AR
-126 KATMVFISK
+126 
-135 CDLENANYFKIL
+135 
-147 EEMKIKFGSTV
+147 
-158 CPCVVPVR
+158 R

-279 LNEQGYILSMNLAA
+279 LNEQGYILSMNPAA

-336 GGRIYQVDVSRIDS
+336 GGRIYQIDVSRIDS

-585 ISVSLPIQ
+585 ISVILPIQ

>member
-1 MKYASNNI
+1 MTKKISSSIMLTAACVLLASMI
-9 RNILI
+9 TIVGFLRDYFGGIEESGLREELGI
-14 AGHAGSGKT
+14 AAVG
-23 TLTEALVYF
+23 
-32 SGAAERM
+32 
-39 GRVEDGTTISDF
+39 VEDDGTDYLAALPDGQRRFTWIAADGSVIYDTKADADSLENHSDR
-51 DPEEA
+51 EEF
-56 KRKAS
+56 KAA
-61 LSASVVPVE
+61 LE
-70 YEGIKYNLIDAPG
+70 TG
-83 LFDFEAGEYEGI
+83 AGESVRYSNTLMQKTMY
-95 RAAESV
+95 AA
-101 LVCVSGRSGVTVGAE
+101 R
-116 KAFQLARKNG
+116 
-126 KATMVFISK
+126 
-135 CDLENANYFKIL
+135 
-147 EEMKIKFGSTV
+147 
-158 CPCVVPVR
+158 R

-279 LNEQGYILSMNLAA
+279 LNEQGYILSMNPAA

-336 GGRIYQVDVSRIDS
+336 GGRIYQIDVSRIDS

-542 YRVDKSHSKESG
+542 YRVDKSHSKKSG

>member
-1 MKYASNNI
+1 MTKKIFSSIMLTAACVLLASMI
-9 RNILI
+9 TIVGFLRDYFGGIEESGLREELGI
-14 AGHAGSGKT
+14 AEVG
-23 TLTEALVYF
+23 
-32 SGAAERM
+32 
-39 GRVEDGTTISDF
+39 VEDEGTDYLAALPDGQRRFTWIAADGSVIYDTKADTDSLENHSDR
-51 DPEEA
+51 EEF
-56 KRKAS
+56 KAA
-61 LSASVVPVE
+61 LE
-70 YEGIKYNLIDAPG
+70 TG
-83 LFDFEAGEYEGI
+83 AGESVRYSNTLMQKTMY
-95 RAAESV
+95 AA
-101 LVCVSGRSGVTVGAE
+101 R
-116 KAFQLARKNG
+116 
-126 KATMVFISK
+126 
-135 CDLENANYFKIL
+135 
-147 EEMKIKFGSTV
+147 
-158 CPCVVPVR
+158 R

-279 LNEQGYILSMNLAA
+279 LNEQGYILSMNPAA

-585 ISVSLPIQ
+585 MSVILPIQ

>member
-1 MKYASNNI
+1 MTKKIFSSIMLTAACVLLASMI
-9 RNILI
+9 TTVGFLRDYFGGIEESGLREELGI
-14 AGHAGSGKT
+14 AAVGVEDDGMDYLAALPDGQRRFTWIAADGSVIYDTKADADS
-23 TLTEALVYF
+23 LENHSDREEFKAALA
-32 SGAAERM
+32 SGA
-39 GRVEDGTTISDF
+39 G
-51 DPEEA
+51 
-56 KRKAS
+56 
-61 LSASVVPVE
+61 
-70 YEGIKYNLIDAPG
+70 
-83 LFDFEAGEYEGI
+83 
-95 RAAESV
+95 ESV
-101 LVCVSGRSGVTVGAE
+101 RYSNTLMQKTMYA
-116 KAFQLARKNG
+116 AR
-126 KATMVFISK
+126 
-135 CDLENANYFKIL
+135 
-147 EEMKIKFGSTV
+147 
-158 CPCVVPVR
+158 R

-279 LNEQGYILSMNLAA
+279 LNEQGYILSMNPAA

-513 SDGKNAKLTV
+513 SDGKTAKLTV

-571 GRISMDS
+571 GWISMDS

>member
-1 MKYASNNI
+1 MTKKIFSSIMLTAACVLLASMI
-9 RNILI
+9 TIVGFLRDYFGGIEESGLREELGI
-14 AGHAGSGKT
+14 AAVG
-23 TLTEALVYF
+23 
-32 SGAAERM
+32 
-39 GRVEDGTTISDF
+39 VEDEGTDYLAALPDGQRRFTWIAADGSVIYDTKADADSLENHSDR
-51 DPEEA
+51 EEF
-56 KRKAS
+56 KAA
-61 LSASVVPVE
+61 LE
-70 YEGIKYNLIDAPG
+70 TG
-83 LFDFEAGEYEGI
+83 AGESVRYSNTLMQKTMY
-95 RAAESV
+95 AA
-101 LVCVSGRSGVTVGAE
+101 R
-116 KAFQLARKNG
+116 
-126 KATMVFISK
+126 
-135 CDLENANYFKIL
+135 
-147 EEMKIKFGSTV
+147 
-158 CPCVVPVR
+158 R

-268 VTGSMREGLVL
+268 VTGNMREGLVL
-279 LNEQGYILSMNLAA
+279 LNEQGYILSINPAA

-436 DEGEVLPKERLDL
+436 DEGDVLPKERLDL

-585 ISVSLPIQ
+585 MSVILPIQ

>member
-1 MKYASNNI
+1 MTKKIFSSIMLTAACVLLASMI
-9 RNILI
+9 TIVGFLRDYFGGIEESGLREELGI
-14 AGHAGSGKT
+14 AAVGVEDEGTDYLAALPDGQRRFTWIAADGSVIYDTNADADSLENHSDREEFKA
-23 TLTEALVYF
+23 ALA
-32 SGAAERM
+32 SGA
-39 GRVEDGTTISDF
+39 G
-51 DPEEA
+51 
-56 KRKAS
+56 
-61 LSASVVPVE
+61 
-70 YEGIKYNLIDAPG
+70 
-83 LFDFEAGEYEGI
+83 
-95 RAAESV
+95 ESV
-101 LVCVSGRSGVTVGAE
+101 RYSNTLMQKTMYA
-116 KAFQLARKNG
+116 AR
-126 KATMVFISK
+126 
-135 CDLENANYFKIL
+135 
-147 EEMKIKFGSTV
+147 
-158 CPCVVPVR
+158 R

-279 LNEQGYILSMNLAA
+279 LNEQGYILSMNPAA

-336 GGRIYQVDVSRIDS
+336 GGRIYQIDVSRIDS

-542 YRVDKSHSKESG
+542 YRVDKSHSKTSG

>member
-1 MKYASNNI
+1 MTKKIFSSIMLTAACVLLASMI
-9 RNILI
+9 TIVGFLRDYFGGIEESGLREELGI
-14 AGHAGSGKT
+14 AAVG
-23 TLTEALVYF
+23 
-32 SGAAERM
+32 
-39 GRVEDGTTISDF
+39 VENDGTDYLTALPDGQRRFTWIAADGSVIYDTKADADSLENHSDR
-51 DPEEA
+51 EEF
-56 KRKAS
+56 KAA
-61 LSASVVPVE
+61 LAT
-70 YEGIKYNLIDAPG
+70 G
-83 LFDFEAGEYEGI
+83 AGEGVRYSNTLMQKTMY
-95 RAAESV
+95 AA
-101 LVCVSGRSGVTVGAE
+101 R
-116 KAFQLARKNG
+116 
-126 KATMVFISK
+126 
-135 CDLENANYFKIL
+135 
-147 EEMKIKFGSTV
+147 
-158 CPCVVPVR
+158 R

-279 LNEQGYILSMNLAA
+279 LNEQGYILSMNPAA

-350 DGAAIGT
+350 DGAAIGA

-449 LEVAQGAADDLQA
+449 LEVAQSAADDLQA